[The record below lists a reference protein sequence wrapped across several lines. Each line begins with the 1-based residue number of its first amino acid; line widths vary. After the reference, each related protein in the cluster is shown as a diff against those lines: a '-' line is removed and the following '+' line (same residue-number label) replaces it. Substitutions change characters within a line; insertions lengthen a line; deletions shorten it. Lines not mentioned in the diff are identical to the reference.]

1 MTICSAMPARPP
13 SHSTTSWPASSRMPR
28 RRASNSTTS
37 LPASSRMP
45 RRSASNSTTSWPAS
59 SRMPRR
65 WRWIRRLVHGK
76 PWPSLTG
83 PLAEA
88 AVGRTQPVGQG
99 HSEEPGR
106 AGSGTIQGTEGR
118 VSRPPPRTAWPRRHG
133 GGSAWA
139 SRQWGHAACVLLGRD
154 FLSYFDK
161 FALILALRHG
171 AVAEEV
177 ATLRAVSF
185 SCSR

>member
-1 MTICSAMPARPP
+1 MTTCSAMPARPP
-13 SHSTTSWPASSRMPR
+13 SHSTTSCPASSRMPR

-37 LPASSRMP
+37 WPASSRMP
-45 RRSASNSTTSWPAS
+45 WRSASNSTTSWPAS

-65 WRWIRRLVHGK
+65 WRWSRRLVHGK

-88 AVGRTQPVGQG
+88 AVGRTQPVAGQG

-106 AGSGTIQGTEGR
+106 AGSGPIQGTEGR
-118 VSRPPPRTAWPRRHG
+118 ASRPPPRTAWPRRHG

-139 SRQWGHAACVLLGRD
+139 LTGRGKHASLWRERCLFGTSLLSEAQR
-154 FLSYFDK
+154 
-161 FALILALRHG
+161 
-171 AVAEEV
+171 
-177 ATLRAVSF
+177 ATKRCRARWPPCELF
-185 SCSR
+185 

>member
-37 LPASSRMP
+37 RPASSHMP

-65 WRWIRRLVHGK
+65 WRWSRGLVHGK

-88 AVGRTQPVGQG
+88 AVGRTQPVAGQG

-106 AGSGTIQGTEGR
+106 AGSGTVQGTEGR
-118 VSRPPPRTAWPRRHG
+118 ASRPPPRTAWPRRHG

-139 SRQWGHAACVLLGRD
+139 SRQWGHAVLPVLGRD
-154 FLSYFDK
+154 FLFGQVCSY
-161 FALILALRHG
+161 I
-171 AVAEEV
+171 
-177 ATLRAVSF
+177 F
-185 SCSR
+185 SCAVRHDALASEVVTL